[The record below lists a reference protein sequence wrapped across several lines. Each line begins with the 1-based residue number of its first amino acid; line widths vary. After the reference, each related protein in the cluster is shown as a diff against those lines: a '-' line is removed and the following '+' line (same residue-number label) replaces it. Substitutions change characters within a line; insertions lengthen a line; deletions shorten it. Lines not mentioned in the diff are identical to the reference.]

1 MSREAL
7 KGFMADHSHDST
19 HEHPENPIPY
29 YAGVFALLMVMT
41 GLTVFV
47 AQFDLGEK
55 LHDVPLMGRFSGILN
70 AIVALTI
77 AAIKAL
83 AVVMIFM
90 HVRWSSRL
98 TQVLLVGAVF
108 WLLIMLS
115 FTISDYL
122 TRGGWPIPGLG
133 QY

>member
-1 MSREAL
+1 
-7 KGFMADHSHDST
+7 MADHSHDTT

-41 GLTVFV
+41 ALTVVV
-47 AQFDLGEK
+47 ASFDLGEMF
-55 LHDVPLMGRFSGILN
+55 HDVPVIGRFSGILN

-83 AVVMIFM
+83 SVVLIFM

-98 TQVLLVGAVF
+98 TQVIVVGALF
-108 WLLIMLS
+108 WLLIMLA
-115 FTISDYL
+115 FTTSDYF
-122 TRGGWPIPGLG
+122 TRSGWPTGLG
-133 QY
+133 VN

>member
-1 MSREAL
+1 
-7 KGFMADHSHDST
+7 MADYSHDTT
-19 HEHPENPIPY
+19 HEHPENPLPY

-41 GLTVFV
+41 ALTVYV
-47 AQFDLGEK
+47 AHFDLGDLFK
-55 LHDVPLMGRFSGILN
+55 DVPVIGRFSGILN

-98 TQVLLVGAVF
+98 TQVIVVGALF

-115 FTISDYL
+115 FTFSDYF
-122 TRGGWPIPGLG
+122 TRGGWPTGLG
-133 QY
+133 KY

>member
-1 MSREAL
+1 
-7 KGFMADHSHDST
+7 
-19 HEHPENPIPY
+19 
-29 YAGVFALLMVMT
+29 MT

-47 AQFDLGEK
+47 ANYDLGEMFA
-55 LHDVPLMGRFSGILN
+55 HAPVIGRFSGILN

-77 AAIKAL
+77 AAVKAL
-83 AVVMIFM
+83 AVIMIFM
-90 HVRWSSRL
+90 HVRRSSRL
-98 TQVLLVGAVF
+98 TQVIVVGAVF

-122 TRGGWPIPGLG
+122 TRGGWPTGLG